1 MVDATHIE
9 VETDEAEV
17 TFTPAEEDKLAI
29 AKALLGEAPPLQES
43 LGSAKDL
50 ALDKSKSD
58 GEIRYQII
66 AGIEALEMRRTEIL
80 KKTKEQEE
88 RDRKARIEAR
98 KRLRQINAL
107 EKAYL
112 EAQTGRRRFSTQ
124 ASQNIAEAMFNA
136 GARVP
141 EDKEKEQDET
151 EED

>member
-141 EDKEKEQDET
+141 EDKDKEQDET
-151 EED
+151 EEG

>member
-141 EDKEKEQDET
+141 EDKDKEQDET